1 MSKKTGFGRRKRKAD
16 KAPKM
21 PQNRRAGMSVYLRDM
36 IANDAPKRFYRI
48 LAIGPTDLDEID
60 FVWRKLDWYC
70 RNYDKITILDDC
82 KPGKEYSRHPDNWSS
97 FPLAALWA
105 FKRFQTVEKFHAPFK
120 GEKQYT
126 KGILRQIDEQLK
138 NADKVLAFRDFED
151 ERTETVIERAKLF
164 GVPVIEVRV

>member
-1 MSKKTGFGRRKRKAD
+1 MKFGKQKHKAD
-16 KAPKM
+16 KAPKTASK
-21 PQNRRAGMSVYLRDM
+21 RSRGLSVYLRDM
-36 IANDAPKRFYRI
+36 IANDAPKTFYRI
-48 LAIGPTDLDEID
+48 LVIGPSDFDEPD
-60 FVWRKLDWYC
+60 FCWRKIDWFT
-70 RNYDKITILDDC
+70 RKWDKITILDDC
-82 KPGKEYSRHPDNWSS
+82 RPGKEYQRHPDNWSS

-105 FKRFQTVEKFHAPFK
+105 MKRFQTVEKFHAPFR

-164 GVPVIEVRV
+164 GVKVIEVRV